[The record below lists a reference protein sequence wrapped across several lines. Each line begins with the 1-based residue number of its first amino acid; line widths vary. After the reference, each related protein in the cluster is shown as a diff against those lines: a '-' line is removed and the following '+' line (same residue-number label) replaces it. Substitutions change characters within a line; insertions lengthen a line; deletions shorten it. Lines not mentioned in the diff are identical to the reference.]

1 MHPVTSYVT
10 SYNAPRYLLH
20 GSYASW
26 WHARVSWAMHP
37 AAPMLPT
44 LGPSVECMTAEND
57 RCEKYLE
64 RIMRQQQASVAC
76 RDEVDEGD
84 EGVHKRA
91 LLIWVFCALLCGVL
105 HSD

>member
-1 MHPVTSYVT
+1 
-10 SYNAPRYLLH
+10 
-20 GSYASW
+20 
-26 WHARVSWAMHP
+26 MHP